1 MTPPYNRPMAAAQ
14 KPSTGPFNF
23 RRLDAQ
29 RLATAGEFL
38 AGELPLA
45 DLGRLGGD
53 LHGPIDPQAVVRWS
67 ARGESRS
74 GPAGSAPQ
82 VWLHLQAQ
90 GEVPLTCQRCLGAVS
105 TELSVDRWFRFV
117 ADEATAEAQDD
128 DCEEDLLALDPR
140 PDLQA
145 VIEDELIMELPLVPM
160 HERCPDTPAA
170 LRPEAD
176 AVADETPQRPHP
188 FAALQKLKGRP

>member
-1 MTPPYNRPMAAAQ
+1 MASAQ

-29 RLATAGEFL
+29 RFAQAGDIL
-38 AGELPLA
+38 AGEIPLA
-45 DLGRLGGD
+45 DLARLGED
-53 LHGPIDPQAVVRWS
+53 LHGPIDPQAVVGWS
-67 ARGESRS
+67 ARGEWRN
-74 GPAGSAPQ
+74 GTTGAAPE
-82 VWLHLQAQ
+82 VWLHLQAR

-140 PDLQA
+140 PDMQ
-145 VIEDELIMELPLVPM
+145 VVVEDELIMELPLVPM
-160 HERCPDTPAA
+160 HEQCPDTPAA
-170 LRPEAD
+170 LGPA
-176 AVADETPQRPHP
+176 ANAAMDETPQRPHP